1 MRHHACWMNG
11 TCLSVLPETAQLLRD
26 KDFREAWRLL
36 GGQVVMQVLKVREV
50 LKSPGSSPFP
60 PSDCCQVGVTGLGP
74 GQEAGMC
81 RVPA

>member
-1 MRHHACWMNG
+1 
-11 TCLSVLPETAQLLRD
+11 
-26 KDFREAWRLL
+26 
-36 GGQVVMQVLKVREV
+36 MQVLKVLWEV

-60 PSDCCQVGVTGLGP
+60 PSGGCQDTVGVTGLGP